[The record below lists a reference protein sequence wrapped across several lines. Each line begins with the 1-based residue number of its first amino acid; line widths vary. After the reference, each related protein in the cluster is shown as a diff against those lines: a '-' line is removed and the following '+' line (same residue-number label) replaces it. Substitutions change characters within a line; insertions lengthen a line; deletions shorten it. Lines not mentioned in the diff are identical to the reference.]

1 MADIIII
8 MTQILGP
15 SSLDICIWISP
26 NRFCCLRQT
35 STNCLDRNCH
45 YYNGY
50 NNNNINMLISHT
62 IIYATSSATLTTTLL
77 VYGLDT
83 YAQNHLL
90 HLFWRLFLHLNPTL
104 LSNLLRLAMDKSM
117 FLRCFG
123 CCRCHRPFSRIVA
136 HTT

>member
-15 SSLDICIWISP
+15 SSLDIYIWIYP
-26 NRFCCLRQT
+26 RRFCCCLRQT
-35 STNCLDRNCH
+35 STNCLKRNCH
-45 YYNGY
+45 YCNGY

-62 IIYATSSATLTTTLL
+62 TICATSSAILTTTLL

-90 HLFWRLFLHLNPTL
+90 HLFWRLFQHLHPTFFDWPWI
-104 LSNLLRLAMDKSM
+104 N
-117 FLRCFG
+117 RCFG

-136 HTT
+136 HTI